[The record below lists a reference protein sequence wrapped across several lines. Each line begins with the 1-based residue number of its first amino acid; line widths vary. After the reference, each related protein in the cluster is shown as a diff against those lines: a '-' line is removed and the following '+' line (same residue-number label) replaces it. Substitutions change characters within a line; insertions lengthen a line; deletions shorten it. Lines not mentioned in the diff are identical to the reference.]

1 MHATTM
7 PLNRTAIDLIAALPT
22 GGLVSVSRKAMTVE
36 LSMRAL
42 HDGIEGDFVETGTF
56 AGGTAVL
63 MAKVLQLYDHGTPR
77 RILHGFDSFKGL
89 PDIASEDKK
98 WSKEHDQISH
108 DEDHRIFNA
117 TGLRRRST
125 YHGKAREFKASTWA
139 IRDNFKRNKI
149 DTSILRIHAGWFN
162 TTLPAALRSSGSSR
176 SSASSATIDRIA
188 FLRVDGDV
196 FTSTW
201 ESLHHLY
208 SRLSPGGYVYID
220 DYGSY
225 RGCKRAVDQFREQ
238 HGVSDAMHPVRE
250 EGVDPK
256 RPWIVMNATFEAVWW
271 RKSKSI

>member
-1 MHATTM
+1 M
-7 PLNRTAIDLIAALPT
+7 
-22 GGLVSVSRKAMTVE
+22 
-36 LSMRAL
+36 
-42 HDGIEGDFVETGTF
+42 
-56 AGGTAVL
+56 
-63 MAKVLQLYDHGTPR
+63 
-77 RILHGFDSFKGL
+77 
-89 PDIASEDKK
+89 
-98 WSKEHDQISH
+98 
-108 DEDHRIFNA
+108 
-117 TGLRRRST
+117 
-125 YHGKAREFKASTWA
+125 
-139 IRDNFKRNKI
+139 
-149 DTSILRIHAGWFN
+149 
-162 TTLPAALRSSGSSR
+162 PAALRSSGSSR

-201 ESLHHLY
+201 ESLHYLY